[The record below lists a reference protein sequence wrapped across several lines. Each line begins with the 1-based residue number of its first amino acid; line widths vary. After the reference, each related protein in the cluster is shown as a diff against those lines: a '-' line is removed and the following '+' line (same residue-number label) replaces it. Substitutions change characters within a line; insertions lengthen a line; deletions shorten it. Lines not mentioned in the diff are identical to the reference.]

1 MIRCFLIPECW
12 PMRTEWLRSNLP
24 DCLARGASAVCGYKL
39 TSCNSCWNADN
50 ACWRFPCRKWIRCT
64 QCLTAFVA
72 FPPYYYILGW
82 AYGLHFFCDRSRVSR
97 KRDDLSKKSPRSF
110 FRAYSFLHFSI
121 SSWYSSKWLR
131 TRFSTKLERLLP
143 LSPNLRTMRSAR
155 SCVSL
160 LR

>member
-1 MIRCFLIPECW
+1 MIHCCLIPVCW
-12 PMRTEWLRSNLP
+12 PMRTEWLRSILP
-24 DCLARGASAVCGYKL
+24 DNLTRGARAVCGYKL
-39 TSCNSCWNADN
+39 TSCNISWDTDN
-50 ACWRFPCRKWIRCT
+50 ALGRFPCRKWMHGIP
-64 QCLTAFVA
+64 CLTAFVV
-72 FPPYYYILGW
+72 FPT
-82 AYGLHFFCDRSRVSR
+82 FCLLDNNIVFASFGKGSRVSR
-97 KRDDLSKKSPRSF
+97 KREGLSKKSPRSF

>member
-1 MIRCFLIPECW
+1 MIHCCLISEWW

-24 DCLARGASAVCGYKL
+24 DCLSRGASAVCGYKL
-39 TSCNSCWNADN
+39 TSCNISWDTDN
-50 ACWRFPCRKWIRCT
+50 ALGRFPCRKWMHGIP
-64 QCLTAFVA
+64 CLTAFVA
-72 FPPYYYILGW
+72 FPPFCLLDNNIVFASFGKGSR
-82 AYGLHFFCDRSRVSR
+82 GLE

-131 TRFSTKLERLLP
+131 TRFSMKLERLLP

>member
-1 MIRCFLIPECW
+1 MIRCYLISERW
-12 PMRTEWLRSNLP
+12 PMRTKWLRSILP
-24 DCLARGASAVCGYKL
+24 DNLTRGARAVCGYKL
-39 TSCNSCWNADN
+39 TSCNISRDTDN
-50 ACWRFPCRKWIRCT
+50 ALGRFPCRKWMYGIP
-64 QCLTAFVA
+64 CLTAFVV
-72 FPPYYYILGW
+72 FPP
-82 AYGLHFFCDRSRVSR
+82 FCLLDNNIVFASFGKGTTFPR
-97 KRDDLSKKSPRSF
+97 KALAPF

>member
-1 MIRCFLIPECW
+1 MIYWCLISECW

-24 DCLARGASAVCGYKL
+24 GCLSRGASAVCGYKL
-39 TSCNSCWNADN
+39 TSCNSCWNVDN
-50 ACWRFPCRKWIRCT
+50 AYGRFPCRKWIRCT

-72 FPPYYYILGW
+72 FPPYYILGW
-82 AYGLHFFCDRSRVSR
+82 AYGLHFFCDRSRVSE
-97 KRDDLSKKSPRSF
+97 KRGDLFTKKLDPFSH
-110 FRAYSFLHFSI
+110 AYSFLHFSI

>member
-1 MIRCFLIPECW
+1 MIRCCLISERW
-12 PMRTEWLRSNLP
+12 PMRTEWLRSYLP
-24 DCLARGASAVCGYKL
+24 DNRTRGAKAVCGYKL
-39 TSCNSCWNADN
+39 TSCNISWDADN
-50 ACWRFPCRKWIRCT
+50 ALGRFPRRKWMHGIP
-64 QCLTAFVA
+64 CLTAFVA
-72 FPPYYYILGW
+72 FPPFFLLDNNIVFASFGKGPR
-82 AYGLHFFCDRSRVSR
+82 GLE

-143 LSPNLRTMRSAR
+143 LSPNLRTMKSAR

>member
-1 MIRCFLIPECW
+1 MIRCCLISEWW

-24 DCLARGASAVCGYKL
+24 DCLSRGASAVCGYKL
-39 TSCNSCWNADN
+39 TSCNSCWNVDN
-50 ACWRFPCRKWIRCT
+50 AYGRFPCRKWIRCT
-64 QCLTAFVA
+64 LCLTAFVA
-72 FPPYYYILGW
+72 FPPFRHLAKNFVFISFREGSR
-82 AYGLHFFCDRSRVSR
+82 GLE